1 MSKREPKEKRIND
14 ITAAAMDVFLKKGYE
29 GTTMEKIAQEAGI
42 SKGGLYHHFQSKDM
56 ILMAVNQKISKEIE
70 NIMLKEAQ
78 CPTIKEGL
86 MHYIENYLRFWME
99 HPSETSFL
107 FLSVAKILDNPEL
120 LKYYQEFTVDYM
132 KYFEEAFAL
141 GVQNGEFKPHNVKTS
156 SITLVGAMDGILSY
170 MILDE
175 NLVLEEVVENFQEK
189 FIKSIEVD

>member
-14 ITAAAMDVFLKKGYE
+14 IIAAAREVFLEKGFE
-29 GTTMEKIAQEAGI
+29 GTTMEAIAQKAGI

-56 ILMAVNQKISKEIE
+56 ILMAVNQKISEEIE
-70 NIMLKEAQ
+70 KIMLKAAQ

-86 MHYIENYLRFWME
+86 LFYIENYLCFWME

-132 KYFEEAFAL
+132 KYFEESFAM
-141 GVQNGEFKPHNVKTS
+141 GIQNGEFKPHNVKTS
-156 SITLVGAMDGILSY
+156 AITLVGAMDGILSY

-175 NLVLEEVVENFQEK
+175 NLILEEVVEHFQEK
-189 FIKSIEVD
+189 FITPVEVD